1 MSGLSFSTS
10 FDPIDRNSGIKIIK
24 PTGKS
29 FTVKSGVNA
38 SPFVYGAKKVTFSVK
53 QRTSFWETYFN
64 FSENRQINRALILDY
79 ILDNSN
85 SSPADILKKPVSPA
99 LALTLLLLN
108 ESVFKT
114 QKLSNYLNGDKEA
127 VYVNVEEG
135 NTETYKCALPG
146 YLKIHAAAITKGT
159 TGSSSPFVNDTN
171 KGGYINTVL
180 PIFDKLQKS
189 SYGVKSSDIE
199 YLRGAYGYG
208 PACIGAFLNICKFKK
223 DIIPDLIC
231 GLLISEDSGM
241 TVGDAKDAVDSWTG
255 KMPQDSILNFSLV
268 QSLGT
273 FKILSILEEIGTY
286 FLLSLLGHTF
296 KSEVQF
302 HFPLSASERKIFD
315 TGFLFGDVNSDL
327 IRFANYVISNRLYL
341 EKSIEVF
348 SISVPCI
355 MNSEGKVVDSKLE
368 MGSYTREFSGITE
381 FDNNPLLEALKIGKC
396 LDDIE
401 DLEYV
406 VNPTTGHS
414 VSEFINKGINTCFI
428 NLVGQFIGLQAN
440 STVGNVQSDMLTD
453 MNIAPR
459 DASGDFD
466 YSYVVPDYQAQKS
479 ITLTSQ
485 TGQTLSIK
493 SNISNS
499 VFDGKST
506 GLDDSERT
514 KEINYSDLIDKL
526 YSNDSGMYTA
536 INNALKDQDRKIQIT
551 YKYGALKTNNT
562 ELDVGN
568 STLTISKIVIPDFI
582 FVHGCNTYKFKETT
596 IEGNTQLLVSTVSNV
611 KVWNLNS
618 IVANSPNVKIVPI
631 DPLYPIIK
639 EKINKL
645 MKDNNC
651 TLQKQFYSIGKPEHI
666 IVADDLDKVNIF
678 LDKIGLAILRISL
691 INSFCNSYSL
701 DLTLKNDTMRRFYNI
716 FTGYIKDYVDI
727 SVTTLK

>member
-1 MSGLSFSTS
+1 MSSLSFSTS
-10 FDPIDRNSGIKIIK
+10 FDPIDRNSGIKIKK
-24 PTGKS
+24 PIGKS

-53 QRTSFWETYFN
+53 QRTSFWQTYFN
-64 FSENRQINRALILDY
+64 FSENHQINRALILDY
-79 ILDNSN
+79 ILDNS
-85 SSPADILKKPVSPA
+85 SSPSDILKKPVSPA
-99 LALTLLLLN
+99 LALTLLLLDH
-108 ESVFKT
+108 SVFKT
-114 QKLSNYLNGDKEA
+114 QILQKYLNSDDKV
-127 VYVNVEEG
+127 VYVNKSDG
-135 NTETYKCALPG
+135 TYAATLPG
-146 YLKIHAAAITKGT
+146 YLKIHAANIAGDSTKPFKAGGSEGYTTSKINETDT
-159 TGSSSPFVNDTN
+159 TG
-171 KGGYINTVL
+171 KVL
-180 PIFDKLQKS
+180 PIFDKLQSS
-189 SYGVKSSDIE
+189 SYGVKSTDIE

-241 TVGDAKDAVDSWTG
+241 TIGDAKAAVDVWTG
-255 KMPQDSILNFSLV
+255 KMPQDTILNFSIV

-327 IRFANYVISNRLYL
+327 VRFANYVISNHLYL

-355 MNSEGKVVDSKLE
+355 MNSEGKVVESKLE

-428 NLVGQFIGLQAN
+428 NLVNSITTLSAN
-440 STVGNVQSDMLTD
+440 STVEDVQNSMLAD

-459 DASGDFD
+459 DTNGDFD
-466 YSYVVPDYQAQKS
+466 YSYVVPDYLAQNT
-479 ITLTSQ
+479 ITIKQQ
-485 TGQTLSIK
+485 TGQNFTVVSGDI
-493 SNISNS
+493 NNS
-499 VFDGKST
+499 VFGVLTSSPSTTAQSTTIKYNDLFTSLYLSKTGIFGAINETLQAQNPDIYITGSCSATPLADGTTLTLSSIIIPDIIFMYTNKPYIFKKSKIANNIILTYTST
-506 GLDDSERT
+506 GTKWSKSGSSTDTLLDT
-514 KEINYSDLIDKL
+514 QY
-526 YSNDSGMYTA
+526 
-536 INNALKDQDRKIQIT
+536 IQ
-551 YKYGALKTNNT
+551 
-562 ELDVGN
+562 
-568 STLTISKIVIPDFI
+568 
-582 FVHGCNTYKFKETT
+582 
-596 IEGNTQLLVSTVSNV
+596 
-611 KVWNLNS
+611 
-618 IVANSPNVKIVPI
+618 I
-631 DPLYPIIK
+631 DPLFPIIK
-639 EKINKL
+639 EKVNRL

-651 TLQKQFYSIGKPEHI
+651 TLQKQFYSIGKPDHVI
-666 IVADDLDKVNIF
+666 TADDLDKVNVF

-701 DLTLKNDTMRRFYNI
+701 DLTLKNDAMRKFYNI